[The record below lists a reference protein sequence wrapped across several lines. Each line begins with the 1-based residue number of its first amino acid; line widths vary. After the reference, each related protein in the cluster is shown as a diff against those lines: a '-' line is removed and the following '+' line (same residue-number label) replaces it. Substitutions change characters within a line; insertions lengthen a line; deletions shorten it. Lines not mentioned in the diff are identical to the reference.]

1 MKRKGAKLEN
11 AVNWVASVIGGISL
25 VGMVVLISLNVIS
38 RFLFATSFNWA
49 EEVTYM
55 LFNWAVV
62 FGVVVVY
69 RYQGLTCLLY
79 TSRLFLVIVLL
90 SVLSPTKVSVTPL
103 RKLMPVVPIK
113 AFVILK
119 RLSSAGSSTVKDAVF
134 TFRRPPKEI
143 TLIWG

>member
-11 AVNWVASVIGGISL
+11 TVNWVASVIGGVSL

-55 LFNWAVV
+55 LFNWAVF

-69 RYQGLTCLLY
+69 RYQGLTAIDV
-79 TSRLFLVIVLL
+79 LVNALPEKARRVVLIL
-90 SVLSPTKVSVTPL
+90 NYALNNASCVAL
-103 RKLMPVVPIK
+103 VV
-113 AFVILK
+113 
-119 RLSSAGSSTVKDAVF
+119 
-134 TFRRPPKEI
+134 
-143 TLIWG
+143 WGW